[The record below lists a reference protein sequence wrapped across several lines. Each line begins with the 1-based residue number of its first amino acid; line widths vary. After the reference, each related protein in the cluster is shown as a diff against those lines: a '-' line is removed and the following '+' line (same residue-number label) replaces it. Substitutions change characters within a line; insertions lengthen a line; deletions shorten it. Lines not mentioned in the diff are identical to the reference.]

1 MLFGAEMYKALS
13 DIIKPTIDYNDDTI
27 KAPGSI
33 DYANIMMI
41 GKTGVGKSSFLNYLL
56 QEDRFKAGTFAS
68 SGGVTQGFE
77 TCVFDD
83 ISGIPL
89 RVYDSKGLEVKD
101 FAIIKK
107 DLINFLREQCG
118 NSDPMKWI
126 HSIFYCINVKGGR
139 LEKPEIDFINDICGS
154 ISQTIHIV
162 LTNCDAPD
170 SSQVIEMEKY
180 IRSILK
186 NQKTKIIKVN
196 SVETNSRIGKYKQ
209 FGREEAL
216 KTILNVLWSDI
227 CTKVSNNYA
236 DEYYKCINNQISEF
250 RKLID
255 RIADNLTIGKLVN
268 TAIKDDFEI
277 IAGKTDDIEQAIDRE
292 ADVLSSKYVKII
304 NPLIEFYKRYVGI
317 FGFNANISKLYVYKP
332 DCNVYSIINFDK
344 AMDRTEM
351 GRFMKDTEDA
361 EDFSEILPVFGKS
374 LKYLFTLKKT
384 FHYFAFDLTDEM
396 KKQLPPKEKIANEMY
411 LKIMNS

>member
-1 MLFGAEMYKALS
+1 MSEK
-13 DIIKPTIDYNDDTI
+13 N
-27 KAPGSI
+27 
-33 DYANIMMI
+33 YANIMMI
-41 GKTGVGKSSFLNYLL
+41 GRTGVGKSSFLNYLL
-56 QEDRFKAGTFAS
+56 DTDDFKTGK
-68 SGGVTQGFE
+68 GEPVTQGFE
-77 TCVFDD
+77 TLEFEN
-83 ISGIPL
+83 INGLPI
-89 RVYDSKGLEVKD
+89 RVYDSKGLEVID
-101 FAIIKK
+101 LNAIKNNIISYLKK
-107 DLINFLREQCG
+107 TCG
-118 NSDPMKWI
+118 DNDPMKWI
-126 HSIFYCINVKGGR
+126 HSIFYCVSVKR
-139 LEKPEIDFINDICGS
+139 ARFEPEEVNLIKEICGS
-154 ISQTIHIV
+154 ISQTVHIV
-162 LTNCDAPD
+162 FTHCDSPD
-170 SSQVIEMEKY
+170 SGADLEKH
-180 IRSILK
+180 IRDSLNMK
-186 NQKTKIIKVN
+186 NIKFIRVN
-196 SVETNSRIGKYKQ
+196 SVTTKKRTGVQTEQ

-292 ADVLSSKYVKII
+292 ADVLSSKYIKII

-332 DCNVYSIINFDK
+332 DCNVYSLINFDK